1 MGSLTCSL
9 TAGPLARTDCFRDVQ
24 WYCITEART
33 ALTLPLRST
42 ARAHSHR
49 RHTRTHTPTHTPN
62 RMLVLT
68 LTSTALTF
76 FRVAAGL
83 GTGVCAR

>member
-42 ARAHSHR
+42 ARAHR